1 MMINHFEFR
10 NLWPTPLLKTRV
22 ELPHEEISDYVREKF
37 VGFDEYTSYYNEDFN
52 AHIKQMLPHRELM
65 ERCMIRGGDLFLKE
79 RNYGVPEEKLS
90 YWFSVYNEADDHCL
104 HTHPNTL
111 IAGTYY
117 PYADDMSAPIRF
129 RSPTLVTQMHSEPRI
144 EPDDLYHNHEPH
156 TGDMLF
162 WPSWLEHEVRP
173 QKRVDDCKSRVAISF
188 NFGRC

>member
-129 RSPTLVTQMHSEPRI
+129 RSPTSGHPDALRTEDRTRRPVPQPRTSHRRYALLAI
-144 EPDDLYHNHEPH
+144 MVRARSSSTE
-156 TGDMLF
+156 TG
-162 WPSWLEHEVRP
+162 
-173 QKRVDDCKSRVAISF
+173 
-188 NFGRC
+188 GRL

>member
-173 QKRVDDCKSRVAISF
+173 QKRG
-188 NFGRC
+188 GRL

>member
-52 AHIKQMLPHRELM
+52 THIKHMLPHRELM

-144 EPDDLYHNHEPH
+144 EPDDLYHNHEPN

>member
-144 EPDDLYHNHEPH
+144 EPDDLYHNHEPN